1 MDSLWQGRV
10 DGTGAEHARW
20 HQQISLSTPETSPG
34 VVLLGYACD
43 EGVRRNHGRPG
54 AAAGPSEIR
63 RALAP
68 LARHSVIPVYDADD
82 ITVTDQDLEAAQTA
96 LAQRT
101 AELLDQHRLVIALGG
116 GHDIAWGTYQG
127 SQLSKR
133 LQGRRM
139 AIINLDAHF
148 DLRQAD
154 RPTSGTPFRQIAN
167 AEAAAGRAIDYTV
180 IGIARSANT
189 RALFNEADA
198 LGVDY
203 IEDINCTARL
213 IDSVL
218 DSVTKVINRADVIH
232 LSIDL
237 DALPASVAPGVSAPA
252 AFGVPLDV
260 VLAILELLASSQKL
274 AIVDIAELNP
284 SFDIDARTARVA
296 ARLIDTITDALR

>member
-167 AEAAAGRAIDYTV
+167 
-180 IGIARSANT
+180 T

-252 AFGVPLDV
+252 AFGVPLEV

>member
-1 MDSLWQGRV
+1 
-10 DGTGAEHARW
+10 
-20 HQQISLSTPETSPG
+20 
-34 VVLLGYACD
+34 
-43 EGVRRNHGRPG
+43 
-54 AAAGPSEIR
+54 
-63 RALAP
+63 
-68 LARHSVIPVYDADD
+68 
-82 ITVTDQDLEAAQTA
+82 
-96 LAQRT
+96 
-101 AELLDQHRLVIALGG
+101 
-116 GHDIAWGTYQG
+116 
-127 SQLSKR
+127 
-133 LQGRRM
+133 M

-252 AFGVPLDV
+252 AFGVPLEV